1 MLQPGAQFSCYTQVY
16 EVLLMLSKKK
26 QLCMMKLS
34 DPTNEKNKQT
44 KVWRSSN
51 TLEMKTGEC

>member
-34 DPTNEKNKQT
+34 DPTNEKKQT